1 VDSVIN
7 KTVRKPVMIK
17 NYHPR
22 SRRTRRE
29 EDPNAS
35 ATLRDKKYDGQE
47 FLTDLYS
54 GKNAVISSQIT

>member
-1 VDSVIN
+1 
-7 KTVRKPVMIK
+7 MIK